1 MFTTDDNENHSNYEK
16 DVEEVKNTG
25 DATTIDDDGECEN
38 CEATPIIFCDE
49 FLVKIQQPE
58 KTCFFPLKN

>member
-1 MFTTDDNENHSNYEK
+1 MRIIQLMKKTLK
-16 DVEEVKNTG
+16 KNTG

-49 FLVKIQQPE
+49 FLVKI
-58 KTCFFPLKN
+58 

>member
-1 MFTTDDNENHSNYEK
+1 MAIFTTDDNENHSTDEK

-49 FLVKIQQPE
+49 FLVKI
-58 KTCFFPLKN
+58 